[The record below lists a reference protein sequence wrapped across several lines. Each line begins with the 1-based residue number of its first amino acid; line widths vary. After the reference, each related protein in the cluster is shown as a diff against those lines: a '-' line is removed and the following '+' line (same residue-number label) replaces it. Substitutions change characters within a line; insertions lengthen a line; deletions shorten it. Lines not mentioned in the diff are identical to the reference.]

1 MLRSAVFLDRD
12 DTIIRD
18 VPYLNDP
25 QAIALL
31 PGAAEAIRRLN
42 EAGIPVIMVTNQS
55 GIARGLLT
63 EEVLEAIHDRLLDL
77 LAAQGALID
86 AVYYCPHHPEGTV
99 PAFSM
104 ECACRK
110 PAPGMLLRAAL
121 DFGIDLGHSYLVGDK
136 AIDIQTIA
144 AVGGAGILVAPQG
157 STIAGAA
164 YIAADLPDAVQWI
177 LKDLRNKSGPA
188 E

>member
-1 MLRSAVFLDRD
+1 MLKSAVFLDRD

-25 QAIALL
+25 RAIQLL
-31 PGAAEAIRRLN
+31 PGAADAIRSLN
-42 EAGIPVIMVTNQS
+42 EARIPAIMVTNQS
-55 GIARGLLT
+55 GIARGFLT
-63 EEVLEAIHDRLLDL
+63 EEILSSIHDRLIRL
-77 LAAQGALID
+77 LGNRGALID

-99 PAFSM
+99 AAFSM

-110 PAPGMLLRAAL
+110 PAPGMLLKAAL
-121 DFGIDLGHSYLVGDK
+121 DFGIDLRQSYLVGDK

-157 STIAGAA
+157 STISGAA
-164 YIAADLPDAVQWI
+164 YIAADLPDAVRWI
-177 LKDLRNKSGPA
+177 LKDLKDKAGRQ
-188 E
+188 

>member
-1 MLRSAVFLDRD
+1 VLKSAVFLDRD

-25 QAIALL
+25 QGIVLL

-42 EAGIPVIMVTNQS
+42 EAKLPVIMITNQS

-63 EEVLEAIHDRLLDL
+63 EEILDSIHDRLIRL
-77 LAAQGALID
+77 LADRSALVD
-86 AVYYCPHHPEGTV
+86 AVYFCPHHPEGTV
-99 PAFSM
+99 KAFSM

-110 PAPGMLLRAAL
+110 PAPGMLLKAAL
-121 DFGIDLGHSYLVGDK
+121 DFGLDLKRSYLVGDK
-136 AIDIQTIA
+136 SIDIETIA
-144 AVGGAGILVAPQG
+144 AVGGSGILIAPNG
-157 STIAGAA
+157 SGVTGAD

-177 LKDLRNKSGPA
+177 LGDLQNKA
-188 E
+188 VHH

>member
-1 MLRSAVFLDRD
+1 VLKTAVFLDRD

-25 QAIALL
+25 QAIQLL

-42 EAGIPVIMVTNQS
+42 ETHIPVIMITNQS

-63 EEVLEAIHDRLLDL
+63 EEILEAIHDRLLSL
-77 LAAQGALID
+77 LAARGALID
-86 AVYYCPHHPEGTV
+86 AVYYVPHHPEGTV
-99 PAFSM
+99 EAFTM

-110 PAPGMLLRAAL
+110 PSPGMLLKASL
-121 DFGIDLGHSYLVGDK
+121 DFGLDLKRSYLAGDK

-144 AVGGAGILVAPQG
+144 AVGGAGILIAPQG
-157 STIAGAA
+157 SDVSGAA
-164 YIAADLPDAVQWI
+164 YIAADLADAVQWI
-177 LKDLRNKSGPA
+177 LKDLKDKAGHQ
-188 E
+188 